1 MHWGMFDK
9 ITDVL
14 NGRDFV
20 SPTLKLQ
27 IFDMLY
33 LIELMLNFFIVNDI
47 QLISRKLKKNIM
59 MNQNA

>member
-33 LIELMLNFFIVNDI
+33 LIELMLNFFVVNDI
-47 QLISRKLKKNIM
+47 QSIN
-59 MNQNA
+59 